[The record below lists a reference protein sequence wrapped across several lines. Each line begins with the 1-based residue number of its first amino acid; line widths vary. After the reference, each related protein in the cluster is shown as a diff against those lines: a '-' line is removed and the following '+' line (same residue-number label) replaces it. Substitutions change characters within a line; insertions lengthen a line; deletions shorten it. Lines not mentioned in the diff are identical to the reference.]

1 MAHQADQPKERARR
15 SSSSRALIW
24 DIAREA
30 GTSIAT
36 VSRALNGKAEVAPA
50 TRDHILHIAQ
60 AKGYISGQQAH
71 SLVGRRL
78 IGFTVPEVRSSYFVE
93 IMEGAADALETYEAS
108 LVVCP
113 TAYQSERERSLL
125 ERLLHNG
132 VDGAL
137 LLVPSESNAELL
149 QLQQG
154 GYPFVVISPA
164 FAVPDQ
170 LLVVTST
177 DMAGGR
183 QATEYLLSLGH
194 RRIGIITGPSDWCAT
209 IDRLAGYHAVLTS
222 AGMAIDP
229 TLTVRADFT
238 VEGGLQAARRLFD
251 LPDPPTAIFA
261 LNDDMAV
268 GTLRAAEERG
278 LRVPEDVSIIGFD
291 DAIFASYTTPSL
303 TSVRQPMR
311 ELSRAGVDLL
321 FRKMQGQSIEAR
333 RIELSTQ
340 LIIRR
345 STGPVPEHR

>member
-1 MAHQADQPKERARR
+1 MAHQADQPKERTRR
-15 SSSSRALIW
+15 SSSSKALIW

-50 TRDHILHIAQ
+50 TREHILRIAQ
-60 AKGYISGQQAH
+60 TKGYISGQQAH
-71 SLVGRRL
+71 SLTGRRL
-78 IGFTVPEVRSSYFVE
+78 IGFTVPEVRSPYFVE
-93 IMEGAADALETYEAS
+93 IMQGAAEALETYEAS

-125 ERLLHNG
+125 QRLLHNG
-132 VDGAL
+132 VDAAFL
-137 LLVPSESNAELL
+137 LFPSESNAELL
-149 QLQQG
+149 QLQQS
-154 GYPFVVISPA
+154 GYPFVVIEPA
-164 FAVPDQ
+164 FALSDQ
-170 LLVVTST
+170 LLTVTAT
-177 DMAGGR
+177 DIAGGR

-194 RRIGIITGPSDWCAT
+194 RRIGIITGPGDWCAS

-229 TLTVRADFT
+229 ALTVRADFT
-238 VEGGLQAARRLFD
+238 VEGGVQAAHRLFD

-291 DAIFASYTTPSL
+291 DAIFASYTTPAL
-303 TSVRQPMR
+303 TSVRQPLR
-311 ELSRAGVDLL
+311 EQGRVGVDLL

-340 LIIRR
+340 LMVRR
-345 STGPVPEHR
+345 STGPVPESR